1 MEYIGYLLSAFLV
14 LAVVTPLILQVH
26 NKINRVVK
34 SQEIE
39 QERMQVLTRQA
50 ENLLQENAALLAKQ
64 DLMVQTLEA
73 VRRALN
79 ENLGS
84 LRDSTAKQL
93 TDMRETLTQN
103 MQQMQDGNNRQLEN
117 IRKTVDEKLQDTLD
131 KKLSDSFQQVSQRL
145 EQVYKGLGEMQQ
157 LANGVGDLKKVLS
170 NVKTRGILGEI
181 QLGAILEQILSPE
194 QYACNVATK
203 PDSRDSVEYAI
214 RLPGEGGEPVWMPVD
229 SKFPLDAYQNLLEAY
244 DTAEQEQVEFAL
256 RELKQRVRS
265 FAKDIHTKYIEPPYT
280 TEFAIMFLP
289 TEGLYAELVRCG
301 MVELLQA
308 EYKVNI
314 AGPTTMGALL
324 NSLQMGFRTLA
335 IQKRSNEV
343 WQVLGKVKGEFDTF
357 ATVLDATQKRLTQ
370 ANSELD
376 KLVGVR
382 TRQIQKALRNVQAL
396 PSVDGNTLSEDI
408 IELEDSYV

>member
-34 SQEIE
+34 SQAIE

-103 MQQMQDGNNRQLEN
+103 IQQMQDGNNRQLEN
-117 IRKTVDEKLQDTLD
+117 IRKTVDEKLQDNLD

-181 QLGAILEQILSPE
+181 QLGG
-194 QYACNVATK
+194 YKT
-203 PDSRDSVEYAI
+203 
-214 RLPGEGGEPVWMPVD
+214 
-229 SKFPLDAYQNLLEAY
+229 
-244 DTAEQEQVEFAL
+244 DT
-256 RELKQRVRS
+256 S
-265 FAKDIHTKYIEPPYT
+265 D
-280 TEFAIMFLP
+280 
-289 TEGLYAELVRCG
+289 GLAFTWIG
-301 MVELLQA
+301 
-308 EYKVNI
+308 
-314 AGPTTMGALL
+314 
-324 NSLQMGFRTLA
+324 
-335 IQKRSNEV
+335 
-343 WQVLGKVKGEFDTF
+343 
-357 ATVLDATQKRLTQ
+357 
-370 ANSELD
+370 
-376 KLVGVR
+376 
-382 TRQIQKALRNVQAL
+382 
-396 PSVDGNTLSEDI
+396 
-408 IELEDSYV
+408 